1 MLDTLDIMMEG
12 TYGMHNH
19 AYLLL
24 AFEDFFAK
32 EASRESSFHLENFIN
47 DFCERRVRQEDRESR
62 D

>member
-1 MLDTLDIMMEG
+1 MEG

-47 DFCERRVRQEDRESR
+47 DFCERRVLQEDRESR